1 MPADCFVKVV
11 SRKSHEILDQKTQS
25 LPQATPKVIL
35 PSAWQAQQRSMERPV
50 ATPVTLEPRVHGRF
64 PGVPPEETQE
74 ECEESWDIFLQALCK
89 QLWEESS
96 NNQHTP
102 FSEQSK
108 EMNHSS
114 GNVEGF
120 ELCQLSERIQC
131 PHRVGFSTRGISH
144 CDCGTCLIPSE
155 QVRQLYKEQFDVLT
169 VPFFTIEQGTYRG
182 YRCGRSDERKSYH
195 QAKVAS

>member
-1 MPADCFVKVV
+1 MPADCFVKVFN
-11 SRKSHEILDQKTQS
+11 RKSHEILDEKTQP

-35 PSAWQAQQRSMERPV
+35 RSAWQAQQRSMERPV

-74 ECEESWDIFLQALCK
+74 ECEESRDILLQALCK

-108 EMNHSS
+108 KMIHSS

-120 ELCQLSERIQC
+120 ELCELSEKIQC
-131 PHRVGFSTRGISH
+131 PHRVDSQQEEFYT
-144 CDCGTCLIPSE
+144 DCGTCLIPSE
-155 QVRQLYKEQFDVLT
+155 QVRQLNKEQFDVLT

-182 YRCGRSDERKSYH
+182 YRCGRSDERKSYQ